1 MPTRTATAEWKGTLA
16 KGSGTLS
23 TGSDLVKDAPYTF
36 ASRFESG
43 AETNP
48 EELIAAAHAAC
59 FSMALSNGLSQAGHP
74 PDSVRTEARVKL
86 EKGEGGFAITG
97 IHLVCR
103 ARVPGMDEETFQ
115 EQAKG
120 AKAGCPVS
128 KALASV
134 PIELEATLEG

>member
-1 MPTRTATAEWKGTLA
+1 MPTRTASAEWKGTLA
-16 KGSGTLS
+16 EGRGTLS
-23 TGSDLVKDAPYTF
+23 TESDLVKDAPYTF

-59 FSMALSNGLSQAGHP
+59 FSMAFANGLSQAGHP

-86 EKGEGGFAITG
+86 EKGDSGFAVSG
-97 IHLVCR
+97 ILLLCR
-103 ARVPGMDEETFQ
+103 ARVPGVSESDFQ
-115 EQAKG
+115 EQAKA
-120 AKAGCPVS
+120 AKAGCPIS
-128 KALASV
+128 KALAAV